1 MLYMFSPR
9 TAVQLTH
16 FVLLLLLA
24 VQDVVPEAGVPAQR
38 ALPTHQTSLAG
49 AVLRQEDL
57 HCCCV
62 SLASHSPRVPQ
73 LCLAVTR

>member
-1 MLYMFSPR
+1 MLYVFLPR

-16 FVLLLLLA
+16 LVLLLLA
-24 VQDVVPEAGVPAQR
+24 VQDVVPEAGMPAQC

-49 AVLRQEDL
+49 AILRQEDL
-57 HCCCV
+57 HCCCG